1 MAKAKKV
8 EFGIEITKPW
18 SKEMYAHNDE
28 MQELVV
34 GIITKMWRDE
44 IADVRTAWEEEMEDE
59 DFEPDFEEAEWSH
72 FDEGILKDIQTAV
85 TCYGFLN
92 YSVVD
97 VEQIVLDEL
106 ETAPYFRLNVN
117 HLFNLISD
125 LNSIYSFGSGLY
137 CSVFAIHRT
146 IRSP

>member
-28 MQELVV
+28 VQEVVV

-44 IADVRTAWEEEMEDE
+44 MAEVRTAWEEEMSDE
-59 DFEPDFEEAEWSH
+59 EFDYTPDFEEAEWNH
-72 FDEGILKDIQTAV
+72 FDEGILSDIQSAV
-85 TCYGFLN
+85 TGYGFCN

-97 VEQIVLDEL
+97 VEEQVLNEL
-106 ETAPYFRLNVN
+106 ETAPYWRLNQIVEE
-117 HLFNLISD
+117 LD
-125 LNSIYSFGSGLY
+125 LKLEKGFVG
-137 CSVFAIHRT
+137 F
-146 IRSP
+146 

>member
-28 MQELVV
+28 VQEVVV

-44 IADVRTAWEEEMEDE
+44 MAEVRTEWEEQMSDE

-72 FDEGILKDIQTAV
+72 FNEGILSDIQTAV

-97 VEQIVLDEL
+97 VEEQVLNEL
-106 ETAPYFRLNVN
+106 ETAAYWRLNEMVEE
-117 HLFNLISD
+117 LD
-125 LNSIYSFGSGLY
+125 LKLEKGFVG
-137 CSVFAIHRT
+137 F
-146 IRSP
+146 

>member
-28 MQELVV
+28 VQEVVV

-44 IADVRTAWEEEMEDE
+44 MAEVRTAWEEEMSDE
-59 DFEPDFEEAEWSH
+59 QEIFYVPDFEEAEWNH
-72 FDEGILKDIQTAV
+72 FDEGILSDIQAAV
-85 TCYGFLN
+85 TGYGFCN

-97 VEQIVLDEL
+97 VEEQVLNEL
-106 ETAPYFRLNVN
+106 ETAPYWRLNQIVEE
-117 HLFNLISD
+117 LD
-125 LNSIYSFGSGLY
+125 LKLEKGFVG
-137 CSVFAIHRT
+137 F
-146 IRSP
+146 

>member
-44 IADVRTAWEEEMEDE
+44 IANLRSEWEDTVADEE
-59 DFEPDFEEAEWSH
+59 FVPDFEEAFWNDVKS
-72 FDEGILKDIQTAV
+72 DLLSDIQTAV
-85 TCYGFLN
+85 TCYGFCN

-97 VEQIVLDEL
+97 VEQIVLEEL
-106 ETAPYFRLNVN
+106 ETAPYFRLNEMVEE
-117 HLFNLISD
+117 LD
-125 LNSIYSFGSGLY
+125 LKLEKGFIGF
-137 CSVFAIHRT
+137 
-146 IRSP
+146 

>member
-18 SKEMYAHNDE
+18 SKEMYDHNDE
-28 MQELVV
+28 VQEVVV

-44 IADVRTAWEEEMEDE
+44 MADVRTAWEEEMADE
-59 DFEPDFEEAEWSH
+59 EFEPDFEEAEWSH
-72 FDEGILKDIQTAV
+72 FNEGILSDIQTAV
-85 TCYGFLN
+85 TCHGFLN

-106 ETAPYFRLNVN
+106 ETAPYYRLNEMVEE
-117 HLFNLISD
+117 LD
-125 LNSIYSFGSGLY
+125 LKLEKGFVG
-137 CSVFAIHRT
+137 F
-146 IRSP
+146 

>member
-28 MQELVV
+28 VRDVVV
-34 GIITKMWRDE
+34 GMITKMWRDE
-44 IADVRTAWEEEMEDE
+44 MATLRTEWEEEMADE
-59 DFEPDFEEAEWSH
+59 EFDYTPDFEEAEWSH
-72 FDEGILKDIQTAV
+72 FDEGILSDIQTAV

-97 VEQIVLDEL
+97 VEEQVLNEL
-106 ETAPYFRLNVN
+106 ETAPYYRLNEMVEE
-117 HLFNLISD
+117 LD
-125 LNSIYSFGSGLY
+125 LKLEKGFVG
-137 CSVFAIHRT
+137 F
-146 IRSP
+146 

>member
-28 MQELVV
+28 VRDVVV
-34 GIITKMWRDE
+34 GMITKMWRDE
-44 IADVRTAWEEEMEDE
+44 MATLRTEWEEEMEDE
-59 DFEPDFEEAEWSH
+59 EFDYTPDFEEAEWSH
-72 FDEGILKDIQTAV
+72 FDEGILSDIQTAV

-97 VEQIVLDEL
+97 VEEQVLDEL
-106 ETAPYFRLNVN
+106 ETAPYYRLNEMVEE
-117 HLFNLISD
+117 LD
-125 LNSIYSFGSGLY
+125 LKLEKGFVG
-137 CSVFAIHRT
+137 F
-146 IRSP
+146 

>member
-44 IADVRTAWEEEMEDE
+44 MADVRTEWEEQMSDE

-72 FDEGILKDIQTAV
+72 FDEGILSDIQTAV

-106 ETAPYFRLNVN
+106 ETAPYYRLNEMVEELELKLGN
-117 HLFNLISD
+117 GFVG
-125 LNSIYSFGSGLY
+125 F
-137 CSVFAIHRT
+137 
-146 IRSP
+146 

>member
-28 MQELVV
+28 VQEVVV

-44 IADVRTAWEEEMEDE
+44 MADVRTEWEEQMSDE

-72 FDEGILKDIQTAV
+72 FNEGILSDIQTAV

-106 ETAPYFRLNVN
+106 ETAPYYRLNEMVEE
-117 HLFNLISD
+117 LD
-125 LNSIYSFGSGLY
+125 LKLEKGFVG
-137 CSVFAIHRT
+137 F
-146 IRSP
+146 

>member
-28 MQELVV
+28 VRDVVV
-34 GIITKMWRDE
+34 GMITKMWRDE
-44 IADVRTAWEEEMEDE
+44 MATLRTAWEEEMADE
-59 DFEPDFEEAEWSH
+59 EFDYTPDFEEAEWSH
-72 FDEGILKDIQTAV
+72 FDEGILSDIQTAV

-97 VEQIVLDEL
+97 VEEQVLNEL
-106 ETAPYFRLNVN
+106 ETAAYWRLNEMVEE
-117 HLFNLISD
+117 LD
-125 LNSIYSFGSGLY
+125 LKLEKGFVG
-137 CSVFAIHRT
+137 F
-146 IRSP
+146 

>member
-18 SKEMYAHNDE
+18 SKEMNAHNDE

-44 IADVRTAWEEEMEDE
+44 MAAERTAWEEEMADE
-59 DFEPDFEEAEWSH
+59 EFEPDFEEAEWSH
-72 FDEGILKDIQTAV
+72 FNFGILSDIQTAV
-85 TCYGFLN
+85 TYSGYLN

-97 VEQIVLDEL
+97 VEEQVLNEL
-106 ETAPYFRLNVN
+106 ETAPYYRLNEMVEE
-117 HLFNLISD
+117 LELKLEKGFVG
-125 LNSIYSFGSGLY
+125 F
-137 CSVFAIHRT
+137 
-146 IRSP
+146 

>member
-28 MQELVV
+28 VKEVVV

-44 IADVRTAWEEEMEDE
+44 MADLRTAWEEEMSDE
-59 DFEPDFEEAEWSH
+59 EQDYTPDFEEAEWDH
-72 FDEGILKDIQTAV
+72 FDEGILSDIQTAV
-85 TCYGFLN
+85 TCYGFMN

-97 VEQIVLDEL
+97 VEEQVMNEL
-106 ETAPYFRLNVN
+106 ETAAYWRLNEMVEE
-117 HLFNLISD
+117 LD
-125 LNSIYSFGSGLY
+125 LKLEKGFVG
-137 CSVFAIHRT
+137 F
-146 IRSP
+146 

>member
-28 MQELVV
+28 VQEVVV

-44 IADVRTAWEEEMEDE
+44 MATLRTEWESEMEDE
-59 DFEPDFEEAEWSH
+59 EFDYTPDFEEAEWSH
-72 FDEGILKDIQTAV
+72 FDDGILSDIQSAV
-85 TCYGFLN
+85 TGYGFSN

-97 VEQIVLDEL
+97 VEEQVLNEL
-106 ETAPYFRLNVN
+106 ETAPYFRLNEMVEE
-117 HLFNLISD
+117 LD
-125 LNSIYSFGSGLY
+125 LKLEKGFVG
-137 CSVFAIHRT
+137 F
-146 IRSP
+146 